1 MSTFEPHEVAWTPE
15 KSGSFW
21 SYFSNDPKFL
31 SQYFSNHSGGLLI
44 EHLEKYVPFE
54 GRVLDYGCGPGYLIR
69 HLLQRGLACEGLDFS
84 TGTVERVRAQF
95 DGHPLFRGATVATQ
109 LPTPLEDASI
119 DLLLSVEMVEHLFDE
134 QLLPTFREFHR
145 VLRPGGTLVVT
156 TPNEEDL
163 DDLRVLCPDC
173 GALYH
178 QYQHVRSWSAE
189 TLRAAL
195 EPHGFET
202 VDCHATLI
210 APKLKGG
217 ALRQFLR
224 RLRNAPEPPK
234 PHLIYIGRRSQG

>member
-1 MSTFEPHEVAWTPE
+1 MSSFQPHEVAWTPE
-15 KSGSFW
+15 KSGRFW

-44 EHLEKYVPFE
+44 EHIEKFIAIK
-54 GRVLDYGCGPGYLIR
+54 GRVLDYGCGPGYLIK

-84 TGTVERVRAQF
+84 SGTINRVREQF

-109 LPTPLEDASI
+109 LPTPLSDASI
-119 DLLLSVEMVEHLFDE
+119 DIIFSVEMVEHLFDE
-134 QLLPTFREFHR
+134 QLLPTFKEFQR
-145 VLRPGGTLVVT
+145 LLRQGGTLVVT

-173 GALYH
+173 GGLYH
-178 QYQHVRSWSAE
+178 QYQHIRSWSADS
-189 TLRAAL
+189 LRAAL

-202 VDCHATLI
+202 ISCHATLI
-210 APKLKGG
+210 APKLKAD
-217 ALRQFLR
+217 ALRKLLR

-234 PHLIYIGRRSQG
+234 PHLIYLGRRAQE